1 MCHPTLVRKLSGLI
15 GTHRKVVQHLYRF
28 KGPLDGQPEPD
39 NPFIDHYAP
48 WCFQSRLLAPVAL
61 SVAAT
66 SLVQLRLMPSQA
78 AMALKG
84 QAIHTLNAYLRS
96 PASATDEAISA
107 VSQLILNDWYF
118 GETRDMQAHLRGLRE
133 LVRLRGGF
141 DEQGVNRLVSK
152 TALL

>member
-1 MCHPTLVRKLSGLI
+1 MNQLS
-15 GTHRKVVQHLYRF
+15 RF

-39 NPFIDHYAP
+39 NPFIVQYAP
-48 WCFQSRLLAPVAL
+48 WCFQSPLLATVAV
-61 SVAAT
+61 SVSAT
-66 SLVQLRLMPSQA
+66 WLVRLRLMPAQA

-96 PASATDEAISA
+96 PASATYEAISA

-141 DEQGVNRLVSK
+141 EDPGVNRLVSK